1 MEYSIDSIPL
11 GVVASIDP
19 CFTITFMVGPF
30 TTDPLVINPQVIVPF
45 IVNHSFVVIPY
56 FTIKSIVDPLVITP
70 CCSIASSC
78 CSTVP
83 LAVAN

>member
-30 TTDPLVINPQVIVPF
+30 ATDPLVINP
-45 IVNHSFVVIPY
+45 
-56 FTIKSIVDPLVITP
+56 
-70 CCSIASSC
+70 
-78 CSTVP
+78 
-83 LAVAN
+83 